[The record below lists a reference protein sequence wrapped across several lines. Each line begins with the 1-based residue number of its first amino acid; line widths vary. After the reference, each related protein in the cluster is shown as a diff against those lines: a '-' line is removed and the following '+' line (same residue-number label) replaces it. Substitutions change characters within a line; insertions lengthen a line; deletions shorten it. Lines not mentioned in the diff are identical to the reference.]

1 MPNTAN
7 KVHFGLKNV
16 HYAVITYGATG
27 APTFATPVAVPGA
40 VSLTL
45 SKEGSDTDFYA
56 DDVKYYHLAGNNGY
70 SGSLE
75 MASFPVQMRQDLW
88 GMTVTE
94 TGKFLVES
102 ASAQPAEFAL
112 MFEIDGDQAPDR
124 YCIFRCVASRPDV
137 ASTTKA
143 ESTDVQ
149 TQSCDLTAMP
159 VLDPTDDS
167 PINGM
172 VFYKTTAD
180 TPSASYE
187 GFFNAVS
194 TTLA

>member
-1 MPNTAN
+1 MATAN

-16 HYAVITYGATG
+16 HYAVISYTG
-27 APTFATPVAVPGA
+27 GVPSWGTPVAVPGA

-56 DDVKYYHLAGNNGY
+56 DDVKYFHLAGNNGY
-70 SGSLE
+70 TGSLE
-75 MASFPVQMRQDLW
+75 MASFPVAMREALW
-88 GMTVTE
+88 GMTVTS
-94 TGKFLVES
+94 TGKMLVED

-112 MFEIDGDQAPDR
+112 MFEIGGDQAPVR
-124 YCIFRCVASRPDV
+124 YCIYRCVASRPDV
-137 ASTTKA
+137 ASTTKG

-159 VLDPTDDS
+159 VLDTTTDS

-172 VFYKTTAD
+172 VYYKTTAD
-180 TPSASYE
+180 TPTATYNAFFSAVDDSL
-187 GFFNAVS
+187 S
-194 TTLA
+194 